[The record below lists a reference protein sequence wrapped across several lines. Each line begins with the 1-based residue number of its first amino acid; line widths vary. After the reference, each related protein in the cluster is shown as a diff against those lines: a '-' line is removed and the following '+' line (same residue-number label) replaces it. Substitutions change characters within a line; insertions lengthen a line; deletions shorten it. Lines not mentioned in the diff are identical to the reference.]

1 MHKVK
6 IMFLS
11 LLTDITDV
19 EELNLTVEDNATIR
33 NILNQLASKFGAKF
47 EEMIFKT
54 SSDLSKY
61 ILITVNGKDI
71 RLLKGLETLIKVDD
85 EISFIPAIA
94 GG

>member
-1 MHKVK
+1 MQIK

-11 LLTDITDV
+11 ILTDITDV
-19 EELNLTVEDNATIR
+19 EELNLTVEDNSTIR

-47 EEMIFKT
+47 KEMIYKT

-61 ILITVNGKDI
+61 VLITVNGKHI
-71 RLLKGLETLIKVDD
+71 RLLEGLETIIQAHD

>member
-1 MHKVK
+1 MLNIK

-11 LLTDITDV
+11 ILTDITDV
-19 EELNLTVEDNATIR
+19 AELNLKVEDNSTIR

-47 EEMIFKT
+47 KENIFKT
-54 SSDLSKY
+54 SNDLSKY
-61 ILITVNGKDI
+61 VLITVNGKHI
-71 RLLKGLETLIKVDD
+71 RLLEGLETKVQAGD

>member
-1 MHKVK
+1 MQIK

-11 LLTDITDV
+11 ILTDITDV
-19 EELNLTVEDNATIR
+19 EELNLTVEDNSTIR
-33 NILNQLASKFGAKF
+33 NMLTQLASKFGDKF

-61 ILITVNGKDI
+61 VLITVNGKHI
-71 RLLKGLETLIKVDD
+71 RLLEGLETKVQADD

>member
-1 MHKVK
+1 MINVK

-11 LLTDITDV
+11 ILTDITDV
-19 EELNLTVEDNATIR
+19 DEFNLAVEDNSTIR

-61 ILITVNGKDI
+61 VLITINGKDI

>member
-1 MHKVK
+1 MQIK

-11 LLTDITDV
+11 ILTDITDV
-19 EELNLTVEDNATIR
+19 EELNLTVEDNSTIR
-33 NILNQLASKFGAKF
+33 NMLTQLASKFGAKF

-61 ILITVNGKDI
+61 VLITVNGKHI
-71 RLLKGLETLIKVDD
+71 RLLEGLETKVQADD